1 MQKDLLL
8 LNTSAKLPF
17 GAKAITLSCT
27 KDSDPSTFMQ
37 VWITY
42 SDGYREGAYAFN
54 PGAIE
59 VEPGQNVNKSR
70 PGTVIT
76 KIELLPFDDGG
87 LTNEQEVRKVF
98 SNIKVHGD
106 IPHAPTDISEPI
118 TLVDHL
124 KIEFAVAV

>member
-8 LNTSAKLPF
+8 NTSVKLPF

-27 KDSDPSTFMQ
+27 KDSDPSTFMI

-42 SDGYREGAYAFN
+42 SDGFKEGAHAFN
-54 PGAIE
+54 PGAIK

-70 PGTVIT
+70 SGAVIT
-76 KIELLPFDDGG
+76 EITLSPFDFGG

-106 IPHAPTDISEPI
+106 IPHEPTDISEPI
-118 TLVDHL
+118 ALVDHL
-124 KIEFAVAV
+124 KIEFEVGV

>member
-27 KDSDPSTFMQ
+27 KDSYEGTFMQ
-37 VWITY
+37 VWVTY

-59 VEPGQNVNKSR
+59 VWPGQNVNKSR

-76 KIELLPFDDGG
+76 KIELSPFDEGQ

-98 SNIKVHGD
+98 SNVKVYGD
-106 IPHAPTDISEPI
+106 IPHAPTDISQPI
-118 TLVDHL
+118 ALVDHL
-124 KIEFAVAV
+124 KIEFAVGL